1 MEKTSKVAKT
11 MVRIETALMSAAN
24 KEGIVDFARELVK
37 MEVQILSTG
46 GTALTLRQAGLPVKE
61 LSEEMG
67 ISPMLGGRVKTL
79 HPNIHAGILALR
91 DNPQHLQE
99 MKALNI
105 DLIDMVVVNFYPF
118 AQVANKEETTLEQ
131 ALQNIDIGGPTMLRS
146 AAKNFRY
153 VAAVSSPEQY
163 PGIIKELRENKG
175 SLSIWTRRDLARR
188 VFRSTACYDEFIANY
203 LGDEQKE
210 RFPEVVNLNLGKV
223 EDLRYGENPHQRAAL
238 YLDSARGE
246 VSTSSSWQISG
257 KKPSFNNLLDLDA
270 ALRIVREFAQPAA
283 VVIKHT
289 NPCGLGCA
297 SSLPEAYRK
306 ALSGDPVSAFGSIV
320 GLNRVLDRA
329 TALKIASHSSFIE
342 GIIAPGYQQEALQ
355 VLRTKQKWGKNVCIL
370 KTGAFSTPPKERW
383 NMKTVEQGYLLQEE
397 DRETYLPAQLKTV
410 SQRRPSSQEEQDLLF
425 AWKVSKWVKSNAI
438 VLAKNRAVVGVGAGQ
453 MSRIDSTLIAIR
465 KAAVRAKDTVLASDA
480 FIPFPDVVE
489 AAGKAGITAIIQPG
503 GASRDKEVIKTVN
516 EHRMAMLFTG
526 IRHFRH

>member
-1 MEKTSKVAKT
+1 
-11 MVRIETALMSAAN
+11 MVKIKTALMSAAN

-46 GTALTLRQAGLPVKE
+46 GTALILRQAGLRVKE
-61 LSEEMG
+61 LSEEIG

-105 DLIDMVVVNFYPF
+105 NFIDMIVVNFYPF
-118 AQVANKEETTLEQ
+118 VQVVNKEETTLEQ
-131 ALQNIDIGGPTMLRS
+131 ALENIDIGGPTMLRS

-163 PGIIKELRENKG
+163 PGIIRELRENKG
-175 SLSIWTRRDLARR
+175 SLSIGTCRDLARR
-188 VFRSTACYDEFIANY
+188 VFQATACYDEFIANY

-210 RFPEVVNLNLGKV
+210 TFPEILNLNLKKV

-246 VSTSSSWQISG
+246 ASTPLSQQISG
-257 KKPSFNNLLDLDA
+257 KKASCNNLLDLDA

-283 VVIKHT
+283 AIIKHT
-289 NPCGLGCA
+289 NPCGFGCA
-297 SSLPEAYRK
+297 SSLTEAYRK
-306 ALSGDPVSAFGSIV
+306 ALSGDPISAFGSIV
-320 GLNRVLDRA
+320 GLNRILDRA
-329 TALKIASHSSFIE
+329 TALVIASRGSFIE
-342 GIIAPGYQQEALQ
+342 GIVAPGYQEKALQ
-355 VLRTKQKWGKNVCIL
+355 VLKTKQKWGKNVCIL
-370 KTGAFSTPPKERW
+370 KTGAFSTVPKERW
-383 NMKTVEQGYLLQEE
+383 NMKTVEGGYLLQEE
-397 DRETYLPAQLKTV
+397 DGETYLPAQLEIV
-410 SQRRPSSQEEQDLLF
+410 SQRKPSSQEEQDLLF

-438 VLAKNRAVVGVGAGQ
+438 VIAKDRAVVGVGAGQ

-465 KAAVRAKDTVLASDA
+465 KASVRAENAVLASDA